1 MRVTKRSGRVED
13 VKFDNVTNRISK
25 LTEGLSNSVDVTKVA
40 QQVFS
45 SIYDGINTH
54 EIDTLSA
61 EICIGMITSD
71 PDYEILAT
79 RITAS
84 NIQKRAANNF
94 HIAMRKLHKAGI
106 VTHEVLEVSSKVKD
120 DIKPERDYDFGYFGL
135 KTLEKGYLQKIDGEI
150 IETPQYMYMR
160 VAIGIHGHDTERVLE
175 TYDALSKGLFIHATP
190 TLFNAGT
197 PRPQMSSCFVAGT
210 AVFTTN
216 RGPVPIEEVCI
227 GDNVVTHTGSIKPVL
242 QTHKNLLGDRTLFD
256 VKIYKTP
263 GFQVTGNH
271 RFWSITKE
279 QLHWKDEPQWNSIEH
294 LRVGDWISIP
304 KTKLNTVYEILDM
317 YELLKDENGTEHWTY
332 SFEFDGTK
340 MRRLTHFT
348 SEYRPN
354 GITLKGEW
362 FERYI
367 KVDEDFAWFIG
378 SWYGDGCITY
388 QRSSAKSKRT
398 PTHRG
403 ISFAQNPNNTTFI
416 EKIEK
421 IGCKYLGVHACISK
435 SKKRNCLSISFNNSA
450 IGNAFNI
457 LFGRWSS
464 GKFLWPNMYSWNR
477 NMVSAFIGG
486 LVSTDGCCTLRGNV
500 TVQLT
505 NQPLIKSIFHLSRSV
520 GLDTSLT
527 VGSKPYKDRKQYIGR
542 IQFPWIPEIMKW
554 VYKHYDDNRLYK
566 SERAN
571 TTLEIDGKIFLRIN
585 AKTRVKD
592 NLPEFVYTLGVKD
605 DHSYTVQGV
614 IAENCFLIANK
625 EDSIDGIYDTV
636 KECARISKWAGG
648 IGLHIHDVR
657 ANKSHIR
664 GTNGTS
670 DGIIPML
677 RVYNSTA
684 RYVNQAG
691 RRKGSIAVYL
701 EPWHADI
708 LDFLEIRLNQGDEEA
723 RCRDLFSAMWIPD
736 LFMKRVESG
745 GNWSLFCP
753 DQAKGLS
760 DVYGKEFEDL
770 YEKYEAEGLARKV
783 VPASEVW
790 KAIIKSQSETGTPYM
805 LYKDACNEKS
815 NHKHVGTIKSSN
827 LCVAPETKILT
838 SKGQQIISELVDQD
852 VEVWN
857 GDEFSNVTI
866 RQTGKNQKLLTV
878 KTSKGLE
885 LRCTPYHKFWIV
897 GHNEPI
903 EAQNL
908 EKGMKIIK
916 HSLPVINH
924 NTENMKYA
932 YTHGLFCADGTTSS
946 HGNPKR
952 CLFKAKNN
960 GFCMRHQKNL
970 KDYEED
976 DDGTCQA
983 NSYSEQK
990 FLDLYHVKKKLMKFI
1005 DYDYASNNDACNK
1018 IRLRLPKDIDEKY
1031 TVPTECSLES
1041 KLEWFAG
1048 LIDGDGCV
1056 TKHQGGRG
1064 ISIQIGSIHYNF
1076 LNDVLLMLQ
1085 TIGVNS
1091 RINLSRNES
1100 IKELP
1105 GGSYTCKKLWRLL
1118 IPSGG
1123 VELLKT
1129 LGLNTRRVN
1138 INTENLPNRQALHFD
1153 KIVSVE
1159 DLGETSDTFCFNE
1172 PLKHRGIF
1180 NGILTGNCT
1189 EILEY
1194 TDKDETAVCNLA
1206 SIALPKYVDVE
1217 KKEFNHEELHR
1228 VTKMVTRNLNK
1239 VIDKNFY
1246 PTENGERSNMRHRPI
1261 GIGVQGLADVFIMLR
1276 MSFGSEE
1283 SRKLNRDI
1291 FETIYHASLESSCE
1305 LAEMYG
1311 TYETF
1316 KGSPFSQG
1324 ILQFDMWDRDPKFS
1338 GRYDWNAMRELVKK
1352 GTRNSLLLAPM
1363 PTAST
1368 SQILG
1373 NNECFEPYTTNIYL
1387 RRTLAGEFV
1396 VVNKHLVN
1404 DLKERGLWSKEM
1416 KDLMVKANGS
1426 VQNII
1431 DIPDDLKELYK
1442 TVWEMSQKTIIDMA
1456 ADRGVYIDQS
1466 QSMNLFVESPTL
1478 SKLSSMHMYAWKTG
1492 LKTGMYYLR
1501 SKAKA
1506 RPIQFSLEAECAMC
1520 SA

>member
-25 LTEGLSNSVDVTKVA
+25 LTEGLSETVDVTKIA

-45 SIYDGINTH
+45 SIYDGIKTP

-120 DIKPERDYDFGYFGL
+120 DIKPERDFEFGYFGL

-150 IETPQYMYMR
+150 IETPQYLYMR
-160 VAIGIHGHDTERVLE
+160 VAIGIHGHDIDHVLE
-175 TYDALSKGLFIHATP
+175 TYEALSKGLFIHATP

-197 PRPQMSSCFVAGT
+197 PRPQMSS
-210 AVFTTN
+210 
-216 RGPVPIEEVCI
+216 
-227 GDNVVTHTGSIKPVL
+227 
-242 QTHKNLLGDRTLFD
+242 
-256 VKIYKTP
+256 
-263 GFQVTGNH
+263 
-271 RFWSITKE
+271 
-279 QLHWKDEPQWNSIEH
+279 
-294 LRVGDWISIP
+294 
-304 KTKLNTVYEILDM
+304 
-317 YELLKDENGTEHWTY
+317 
-332 SFEFDGTK
+332 
-340 MRRLTHFT
+340 
-348 SEYRPN
+348 
-354 GITLKGEW
+354 
-362 FERYI
+362 
-367 KVDEDFAWFIG
+367 
-378 SWYGDGCITY
+378 
-388 QRSSAKSKRT
+388 
-398 PTHRG
+398 
-403 ISFAQNPNNTTFI
+403 
-416 EKIEK
+416 
-421 IGCKYLGVHACISK
+421 
-435 SKKRNCLSISFNNSA
+435 
-450 IGNAFNI
+450 
-457 LFGRWSS
+457 
-464 GKFLWPNMYSWNR
+464 
-477 NMVSAFIGG
+477 
-486 LVSTDGCCTLRGNV
+486 
-500 TVQLT
+500 
-505 NQPLIKSIFHLSRSV
+505 
-520 GLDTSLT
+520 
-527 VGSKPYKDRKQYIGR
+527 
-542 IQFPWIPEIMKW
+542 
-554 VYKHYDDNRLYK
+554 
-566 SERAN
+566 
-571 TTLEIDGKIFLRIN
+571 
-585 AKTRVKD
+585 
-592 NLPEFVYTLGVKD
+592 
-605 DHSYTVQGV
+605 
-614 IAENCFLIANK
+614 CFLIANK

-648 IGLHIHDVR
+648 IGLHVHDVR

-736 LFMKRVESG
+736 LFMKRVESD

-770 YEKYEAEGLARKV
+770 YEKYESEGIATKV
-783 VPASEVW
+783 VPASEIW

-815 NHKHVGTIKSSN
+815 NHKHIGTIKSSN
-827 LCVAPETKILT
+827 L
-838 SKGQQIISELVDQD
+838 
-852 VEVWN
+852 
-857 GDEFSNVTI
+857 
-866 RQTGKNQKLLTV
+866 
-878 KTSKGLE
+878 
-885 LRCTPYHKFWIV
+885 
-897 GHNEPI
+897 
-903 EAQNL
+903 
-908 EKGMKIIK
+908 
-916 HSLPVINH
+916 
-924 NTENMKYA
+924 
-932 YTHGLFCADGTTSS
+932 
-946 HGNPKR
+946 
-952 CLFKAKNN
+952 
-960 GFCMRHQKNL
+960 
-970 KDYEED
+970 
-976 DDGTCQA
+976 
-983 NSYSEQK
+983 
-990 FLDLYHVKKKLMKFI
+990 
-1005 DYDYASNNDACNK
+1005 
-1018 IRLRLPKDIDEKY
+1018 
-1031 TVPTECSLES
+1031 
-1041 KLEWFAG
+1041 
-1048 LIDGDGCV
+1048 
-1056 TKHQGGRG
+1056 
-1064 ISIQIGSIHYNF
+1064 
-1076 LNDVLLMLQ
+1076 
-1085 TIGVNS
+1085 
-1091 RINLSRNES
+1091 
-1100 IKELP
+1100 
-1105 GGSYTCKKLWRLL
+1105 
-1118 IPSGG
+1118 
-1123 VELLKT
+1123 
-1129 LGLNTRRVN
+1129 
-1138 INTENLPNRQALHFD
+1138 
-1153 KIVSVE
+1153 
-1159 DLGETSDTFCFNE
+1159 
-1172 PLKHRGIF
+1172 
-1180 NGILTGNCT
+1180 CT

-1246 PTENGERSNMRHRPI
+1246 PTENGKRSNMRHRPI

-1276 MSFGSEE
+1276 MTFGSEE
-1283 SRKLNRDI
+1283 SRKLNIDI

-1311 TYETF
+1311 PYETF
-1316 KGSPFSQG
+1316 KGSPFSKG

-1338 GRYDWNAMRELVKK
+1338 GRYDWNAMRKLVKK
-1352 GTRNSLLLAPM
+1352 GTMNSLLLAPM

-1466 QSMNLFVESPTL
+1466 QSMNLFVESPTI

-1501 SKAKA
+1501 SKAKS
-1506 RPIQFSLEAECAMC
+1506 RPIQFSLEAECSMC

>member
-25 LTEGLSNSVDVTKVA
+25 LTEGLSETVDVTKIA

-45 SIYDGINTH
+45 SIYDGIKTP

-120 DIKPERDYDFGYFGL
+120 NIKPERDFEFGYFGL

-150 IETPQYMYMR
+150 IETPQYLYMR
-160 VAIGIHGHDTERVLE
+160 VAIGIHGHDIDHVLE
-175 TYDALSKGLFIHATP
+175 TYEALSKGLFIHATP

-197 PRPQMSSCFVAGT
+197 PRPQMSS
-210 AVFTTN
+210 
-216 RGPVPIEEVCI
+216 
-227 GDNVVTHTGSIKPVL
+227 
-242 QTHKNLLGDRTLFD
+242 
-256 VKIYKTP
+256 
-263 GFQVTGNH
+263 
-271 RFWSITKE
+271 
-279 QLHWKDEPQWNSIEH
+279 
-294 LRVGDWISIP
+294 
-304 KTKLNTVYEILDM
+304 
-317 YELLKDENGTEHWTY
+317 
-332 SFEFDGTK
+332 
-340 MRRLTHFT
+340 
-348 SEYRPN
+348 
-354 GITLKGEW
+354 
-362 FERYI
+362 
-367 KVDEDFAWFIG
+367 
-378 SWYGDGCITY
+378 
-388 QRSSAKSKRT
+388 
-398 PTHRG
+398 
-403 ISFAQNPNNTTFI
+403 
-416 EKIEK
+416 
-421 IGCKYLGVHACISK
+421 
-435 SKKRNCLSISFNNSA
+435 
-450 IGNAFNI
+450 
-457 LFGRWSS
+457 
-464 GKFLWPNMYSWNR
+464 
-477 NMVSAFIGG
+477 
-486 LVSTDGCCTLRGNV
+486 
-500 TVQLT
+500 
-505 NQPLIKSIFHLSRSV
+505 
-520 GLDTSLT
+520 
-527 VGSKPYKDRKQYIGR
+527 
-542 IQFPWIPEIMKW
+542 
-554 VYKHYDDNRLYK
+554 
-566 SERAN
+566 
-571 TTLEIDGKIFLRIN
+571 
-585 AKTRVKD
+585 
-592 NLPEFVYTLGVKD
+592 
-605 DHSYTVQGV
+605 
-614 IAENCFLIANK
+614 CFLIANK

-648 IGLHIHDVR
+648 IGLHVHDVR

-736 LFMKRVESG
+736 LFMKRVESD

-770 YEKYEAEGLARKV
+770 YEKYESEGIATKV
-783 VPASEVW
+783 VPASEIW

-827 LCVAPETKILT
+827 LC
-838 SKGQQIISELVDQD
+838 
-852 VEVWN
+852 
-857 GDEFSNVTI
+857 
-866 RQTGKNQKLLTV
+866 
-878 KTSKGLE
+878 
-885 LRCTPYHKFWIV
+885 
-897 GHNEPI
+897 
-903 EAQNL
+903 
-908 EKGMKIIK
+908 
-916 HSLPVINH
+916 
-924 NTENMKYA
+924 
-932 YTHGLFCADGTTSS
+932 
-946 HGNPKR
+946 
-952 CLFKAKNN
+952 
-960 GFCMRHQKNL
+960 
-970 KDYEED
+970 
-976 DDGTCQA
+976 
-983 NSYSEQK
+983 
-990 FLDLYHVKKKLMKFI
+990 
-1005 DYDYASNNDACNK
+1005 
-1018 IRLRLPKDIDEKY
+1018 
-1031 TVPTECSLES
+1031 
-1041 KLEWFAG
+1041 
-1048 LIDGDGCV
+1048 
-1056 TKHQGGRG
+1056 
-1064 ISIQIGSIHYNF
+1064 
-1076 LNDVLLMLQ
+1076 
-1085 TIGVNS
+1085 
-1091 RINLSRNES
+1091 
-1100 IKELP
+1100 
-1105 GGSYTCKKLWRLL
+1105 
-1118 IPSGG
+1118 
-1123 VELLKT
+1123 
-1129 LGLNTRRVN
+1129 
-1138 INTENLPNRQALHFD
+1138 
-1153 KIVSVE
+1153 
-1159 DLGETSDTFCFNE
+1159 
-1172 PLKHRGIF
+1172 
-1180 NGILTGNCT
+1180 T
-1189 EILEY
+1189 EILEF
-1194 TDKDETAVCNLA
+1194 TDKEETAVCNLA

-1217 KKEFNHEELHR
+1217 KNEFNHEELHR

-1246 PTENGERSNMRHRPI
+1246 PTENGKRSNMRHRPI

-1276 MSFGSEE
+1276 MTFGSEE
-1283 SRKLNRDI
+1283 SRKLNIDI

-1311 TYETF
+1311 PYETF
-1316 KGSPFSQG
+1316 KGSPFSKG

-1338 GRYDWNAMRELVKK
+1338 GRYDWNAMRKLVKK
-1352 GTRNSLLLAPM
+1352 GTMNSLLLAPM

-1466 QSMNLFVESPTL
+1466 QSMNLFVESPTI

-1501 SKAKA
+1501 SKAKS
-1506 RPIQFSLEAECAMC
+1506 RPIQFSLEAECSMC